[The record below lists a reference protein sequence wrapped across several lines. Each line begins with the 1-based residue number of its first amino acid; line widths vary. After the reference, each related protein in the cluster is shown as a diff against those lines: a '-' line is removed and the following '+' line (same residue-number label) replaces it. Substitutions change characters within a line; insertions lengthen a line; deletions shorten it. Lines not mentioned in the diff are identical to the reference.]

1 MLFVAMCHFVP
12 RNVYRVVSIML
23 WGLLLAFSV
32 VSVATSKPQPELSE
46 LKLLQLLFVLF
57 LLVLVVVHEC
67 RDIICAHST
76 ALHVKCNFVDLA
88 HTCH

>member
-1 MLFVAMCHFVP
+1 MLLVAMCHFVP

-67 RDIICAHST
+67 RDINLCT
-76 ALHVKCNFVDLA
+76 FKLHYM
-88 HTCH
+88 

>member
-32 VSVATSKPQPELSE
+32 VSVATSKPQPEHFE

-67 RDIICAHST
+67 RDIICVHST
-76 ALHVKCNFVDLA
+76 ALHVKCNFVNLA

>member
-1 MLFVAMCHFVP
+1 MAMCHFVP
-12 RNVYRVVSIML
+12 RNVYRVISIML

-32 VSVATSKPQPELSE
+32 VSIVSVATSKPQPEHFE

-67 RDIICAHST
+67 RDINLCTFRKVARLLNLPLHLT
-76 ALHVKCNFVDLA
+76 AD
-88 HTCH
+88 

>member
-32 VSVATSKPQPELSE
+32 VSVATSKPQPEHFE

-76 ALHVKCNFVDLA
+76 ALHVKCNFVNLA
-88 HTCH
+88 PTCH